1 MWNHFFDFWGN
12 RINVASEVSPF
23 HGLWLGCNE
32 NISKPQIKVLKLM
45 ESVWKLLWIFEFPK
59 VWVKRVAEKV
69 FFSVFLPLFLLSGDE
84 GAMLQRQRKTS
95 LCCQQMTTW
104 HPGHRVSGVVEELL
118 VMILVLFD
126 RCIWDRLGVV
136 GDGWFCSFLQ
146 IFGW

>member
-1 MWNHFFDFWGN
+1 M
-12 RINVASEVSPF
+12 
-23 HGLWLGCNE
+23 
-32 NISKPQIKVLKLM
+32 
-45 ESVWKLLWIFEFPK
+45 
-59 VWVKRVAEKV
+59 KRVAEKV

-136 GDGWFCSFLQ
+136 GDGWFGSFLQ
-146 IFGW
+146 IFG